1 MQNRHLKQF
10 LNILDICF
18 ERMVQYRSSNIIT
31 ILLLTTTLCLPAL
44 FWSVTANLSK
54 LSNHSYNSTELS
66 IYLKPDIS
74 RDQID
79 DLLTK
84 IQNASVVSK
93 VRYIS
98 PEEGL
103 KSMSEQSNL
112 GSLLE
117 ALPKNPLPAV
127 ISLELKP
134 SKQLTEN
141 AQALQ
146 KQLSTLNIVETVQ
159 LDSVWLQRLQ
169 VILKTLKELSVVLGV
184 LLALGVVLIVSNSI
198 QLTLERHRHEIA
210 IYQLVG
216 ANSLFIRAPFLVA
229 GMLIGFAAGA
239 FTWVI
244 VSLITTWLSYNIDA
258 LASLYQSNFQITHFG
273 FLQGLALLF
282 MSSLLGT
289 VGATVASRHYG

>member
-1 MQNRHLKQF
+1 MQNRHMKQL
-10 LNILDICF
+10 LNILEICF
-18 ERMVQYRSSNIIT
+18 ERMVQYRSSNIVT

-54 LSNHSYNSTELS
+54 LSNHWYNSTELS
-66 IYLKPDIS
+66 IYLKPAATKTEIE
-74 RDQID
+74 
-79 DLLTK
+79 DLLNK
-84 IQNASVVSK
+84 IQAAPMVAK

-117 ALPKNPLPAV
+117 ALPNNPLPAV
-127 ISLELKP
+127 IALELKP
-134 SKQLTEN
+134 SAHLTEN

-146 KQLSTLNIVETVQ
+146 NQLSALSSVETVQ

-169 VILKTLKELSVVLGV
+169 VILTTLKELSFILGI
-184 LLALGVVLIVSNSI
+184 LLAIGVVLIVSNSI

-216 ANSLFIRAPFLVA
+216 ANSLFIRAPFLAA
-229 GMLIGFAAGA
+229 GMLIGFAAGV

-258 LASLYQSNFQITHFG
+258 LATLYQSNFQITHFG
-273 FLQGLALLF
+273 FLQGLTLLF
-282 MSSLLGT
+282 ISSFLGT
-289 VGATVASRHYG
+289 LGATVASRHYG